1 MQLSVITN
9 EKIALDI
16 DKCRSFWLLKTRRW
30 EEVPSTGVVAGVG
43 SVLSSTAASTE
54 SRACLDVCAP
64 LSDVSRERLAR
75 SG

>member
-16 DKCRSFWLLKTRRW
+16 DECRCFWLLETRRW
-30 EEVPSTGVVAGVG
+30 EEAPSIGVVVGVG
-43 SVLSSTAASTE
+43 SALSSTATSTE
-54 SRACLDVCAP
+54 SRACLDVCVP